1 MTTSLQEQ
9 TVISSL
15 RQPLRSALA
24 QGARDAAQRGG
35 PLLVCVTISA
45 PPIDPLALFE
55 AAGLETP
62 GLASHDRAF
71 WQQPEAQFSL
81 AALGVAT
88 RLVGSG
94 SDRFDQVAAA
104 WRRLTADA
112 VSEPLD
118 GCPVAAPVCL
128 GGFSFEATEGEAAD
142 SREDDWQDYPDALLT
157 VPRFLFVSQGG
168 SSWLIA
174 SALVGPGDDAESETE
189 AALADLSALLARAD
203 GASVPEASSD
213 DIAVA
218 DEADA
223 VRLPDAVRW
232 KETVAAVV
240 REIESGTVRKLVLAR
255 RVSIRADEP
264 IAWGLVLR
272 RLRTRYAGCTTFAFA
287 RGASCFLG
295 ATPERLVRLDGRTVR
310 VDCLAGSAP
319 RGATEGDD
327 RSLAEALLRD
337 QKERHEHA
345 LVVEALRETLTPLAS
360 ALNVP
365 EEPRLLQMPNVHHLH
380 TPVEATLSDE
390 RHVLDLV
397 ARLHPTPASGGVPQ
411 DAARAL
417 IQSHEPF
424 DRGWYAGPVGWIDG
438 RGGGEFVVAIRSA
451 LLREREALLYAGCG
465 IVAGSDPDR
474 EYEESRLKLEPMLWA
489 MNGKDS

>member
-9 TVISSL
+9 TVISAL

-24 QGARDAAQRGG
+24 QGAREAAQRGE
-35 PLLVCVTISA
+35 PMLVCVTIPV

-62 GLASHDRAF
+62 GLGTPRLETEDRAF

-112 VSEPLD
+112 VSEPFD

-128 GGFSFEATEGEAAD
+128 GGFAFEAAAGVD
-142 SREDDWQDYPDALLT
+142 GREDDWQDYPDALLT

-174 SALVGPGDDAESETE
+174 STLAGPGDDAEAETE
-189 AALADLSALLARAD
+189 VALAEVAALLARAD

-218 DEADA
+218 DAADA
-223 VRLPDAVRW
+223 IQW

-240 REIESGTVRKLVLAR
+240 REIESGAVRKLVLAR
-255 RVSIRADEP
+255 RVSVRAGEP
-264 IAWGLVLR
+264 LAWGPVLR

-327 RSLAEALLRD
+327 RSLGEALLRD
-337 QKERHEHA
+337 EKERHEHA
-345 LVVEALRETLTPLAS
+345 LVVDALRETLAPLTS

-380 TPVEATLSDE
+380 TPVEGTLSDE

-411 DAARAL
+411 DAARSL
-417 IQSHEPF
+417 IQSYEPF

-465 IVAGSDPDR
+465 IVAASDPER

-489 MNGKDS
+489 MSGKDS